1 MKNRLKSNPTKN
13 SHKKPNEKIA
23 IFAAMCECLGLGCER
38 GRELREDRRRDM
50 ELWEREREHCDERDI
65 DKK

>member
-50 ELWEREREHCDERDI
+50 EL
-65 DKK
+65 